1 LAEEIP
7 APYGSML
14 GAILTVDQSPDLTQ
28 IAGTRATVRYDFVDF
43 ITKEIFEDSNLLI
56 FRLAQIFLD
65 CHEEALNFAGLENNA
80 ANFIGVDRR
89 TNSNRLNG
97 SSLMSLL
104 FEATAKLCSLFCQA
118 RLEKLNKLNQ
128 EEQSYLYGFSDVF
141 YQGFIN
147 ATYTLGDI
155 EDSVF
160 GLFQDTKELQL
171 TYSTGENSRNGIAYR
186 ALKLLVECSKSNTFD
201 SAYGPDGSIPQLEAE
216 NDSVIITAEEDG
228 ENAFSFLAFRQVM
241 EQLSEQRDLPMASL
255 LAHDSYIDYIEQNT
269 SGLVS
274 IANQILGNENRTE
287 TVQSF
292 VDFAQSSIG
301 KKYLKLGKNET
312 ATDRSVN
319 ISRIRYNKLV
329 RQNQDFTKRLQ
340 RITAG
345 ELACIREVFKEFY
358 QTPSETLVMP
368 VVGLPAGM
376 AKDYIIPKFG
386 ILQGFSTPPDQMT
399 IIIKI
404 RAAKVFD
411 EQVIG
416 TIYRQLMLDEILD
429 GFSFINFNLSQPPT
443 GMQDII
449 ENVVLIDGRSGGQ
462 FIQDS
467 IDQDRAR
474 VILKNEVMSY
484 LARKAMSV
492 ISPIDLFAEDIS
504 DESSEETK
512 RSSFSQTLA
521 ASFASVYGLP
531 EDYFNEVFGFVSG
544 LGERRIVLTKMLDLT
559 KPTSTQNLN
568 RKPLSFGEAEM
579 FTDVFSN
586 LYFKSEQIVERV
598 FEQVV
603 FEKLMCLPFSP
614 DEFPSYEDYALKGE
628 DINFPSNNPNQYT
641 TDFAKFDPTVA
652 KFRFNTYE
660 MFITPGTTL
669 GKK

>member
-1 LAEEIP
+1 
-7 APYGSML
+7 
-14 GAILTVDQSPDLTQ
+14 
-28 IAGTRATVRYDFVDF
+28 
-43 ITKEIFEDSNLLI
+43 
-56 FRLAQIFLD
+56 
-65 CHEEALNFAGLENNA
+65 
-80 ANFIGVDRR
+80 
-89 TNSNRLNG
+89 
-97 SSLMSLL
+97 
-104 FEATAKLCSLFCQA
+104 
-118 RLEKLNKLNQ
+118 
-128 EEQSYLYGFSDVF
+128 
-141 YQGFIN
+141 
-147 ATYTLGDI
+147 
-155 EDSVF
+155 
-160 GLFQDTKELQL
+160 
-171 TYSTGENSRNGIAYR
+171 
-186 ALKLLVECSKSNTFD
+186 
-201 SAYGPDGSIPQLEAE
+201 
-216 NDSVIITAEEDG
+216 
-228 ENAFSFLAFRQVM
+228 
-241 EQLSEQRDLPMASL
+241 MASL